1 MANKSAYNLNVM
13 GNRIK
18 AQRKACKLTQEK
30 LADKIG
36 VVRQTLASWESGEV
50 YPELPLLV
58 KMCDIFGCDTG
69 YLLGKIDCETQE
81 LTDICSAT
89 GLDEE
94 AVKTLKTY
102 SENLKSEI
110 PLKNADGLLS
120 LIIRN
125 QYFGRMIYDFGE
137 IIRKRCGDE
146 ERLPAI
152 LDKDEGEIDE
162 LLRGMTVVLQ
172 SGLEVAPSFMNDSEQ
187 IISAK
192 QAGMNM
198 VDEIVE
204 QIQEHI
210 IVPAYP
216 NSKVKKSLEC
226 LIMAMHNMNTETQE
240 QEEPNG

>member
-1 MANKSAYNLNVM
+1 MSDKKSNLKVL
-13 GNRIK
+13 GKRIK
-18 AQRKACKLTQEK
+18 IQREKLKMTQET
-30 LADKIG
+30 LAERIG
-36 VVRQTLASWESGEV
+36 VARQTLTKWENDKG
-50 YPELPLLV
+50 YPDLEMLEN
-58 KMCDIFGCDTG
+58 MCDVFGCETG
-69 YLLGKIDCETQE
+69 YLLGEIDCETRE

-110 PLKNADGLLS
+110 PLKNAAVLLS

-187 IISAK
+187 IINAK